1 MELALYP
8 KYLIR
13 SLFVHDRHSFF
24 KAGYAV
30 LYPEYSRHGMTPWQH
45 YVVDGKRKGFNDGN
59 TPSERVFFREGYEL
73 EYPDVKSA
81 GVDSWRHY
89 AEKGKKEGRD
99 NGMHP
104 SEDQFFREGYLEM
117 YPDVAQA
124 KVDPWRHYVLQGKRS
139 GMDNGAHPNAKLFS
153 GKGYLERYQD
163 VALAKVDPW
172 RHYIFY
178 GKKEGRDNGLH
189 YESDYEII
197 KNSCYFDSVFYKNT
211 YADLFRHKDLDP
223 VRHYLCYGYTENRNP
238 SANFNTSEYVQFF
251 KLNRFVNP
259 LVHYEKEG
267 KYYDCSGLVEVLCD
281 NI

>member
-13 SLFVHDRHSFF
+13 RLFVHDRHSFF

-124 KVDPWRHYVLQGKRS
+124 KVDPWRHYV
-139 GMDNGAHPNAKLFS
+139 
-153 GKGYLERYQD
+153 
-163 VALAKVDPW
+163 
-172 RHYIFY
+172 FY